1 VSAVRLSVCVPV
13 YNFAAWF
20 GATVESIARQA
31 PDGVEILIVDG
42 ASTDDTP
49 AVAAALTARYPRVRY
64 HRLERRGGIDG
75 DIARSVELAR
85 GDYCWVF
92 GGDDL
97 MRDGTL
103 AAVLTELEGGHDVY
117 LVEAMLCD
125 VRMKPLGLH
134 RMLNMAEPRV
144 FRLDDRSERLDYFR
158 RARNTAAFFSFCS
171 SVVVRRDRWM
181 TTDVDEVFMTSC
193 WGIAARIFAMLPGG
207 LSVKYLADPLLDKRT
222 GNDSFLTSG
231 LVRRFGISVDGY
243 HAIADRYFEHRSEEA
258 FHVRRAVRAEL
269 PWLDWLFAKREIAL
283 AGRRDDYAVF
293 NKLVRKNFADASA
306 RNWAAYLACRFTPAA
321 ILSPLKRLLD
331 LYRAARAR

>member
-1 VSAVRLSVCVPV
+1 MSAVRLSICVPV

-20 GATVESIARQA
+20 GPTVESIARQA
-31 PDGVEILIVDG
+31 GDGVEVLVVDG

-49 AVAAALTARYPRVRY
+49 AVAAALAARWPRVQY
-64 HRLERRGGIDG
+64 HRLPQRGGIDA

-97 MRDGTL
+97 MHDGTI
-103 AAVLTELEGGHDVY
+103 ATVLSEIEGGHDVY
-117 LVEAMLCD
+117 LLESMLCD

-134 RMLNMAEPRV
+134 RMLDLTEPRA
-144 FRLDDRSERLDYFR
+144 FRLDDPPQRLDYFR

-181 TTDVDEVFMTSC
+181 ATEVDDVFMKSC
-193 WGIAARIFAMLPGG
+193 WGIAARIFAMLPRG
-207 LSVKYLADPLLDKRT
+207 LSVKYLPEPLLDKRT

-243 HAIADRYFEHRSEEA
+243 HAIADRYLGHRSEEA

-293 NKLVRKNFADASA
+293 NRLVWKNFADASP
-306 RNWAAYLACRFTPAA
+306 RNWAAYLACRFAPAA
-321 ILSPLKRLLD
+321 TLSPLKRLLD

>member
-1 VSAVRLSVCVPV
+1 MSAVRLSVCVPV

-31 PDGVEILIVDG
+31 PDGVEILVVDG

-97 MRDGTL
+97 MRD
-103 AAVLTELEGGHDVY
+103 
-117 LVEAMLCD
+117 
-125 VRMKPLGLH
+125 
-134 RMLNMAEPRV
+134 
-144 FRLDDRSERLDYFR
+144 
-158 RARNTAAFFSFCS
+158 
-171 SVVVRRDRWM
+171 
-181 TTDVDEVFMTSC
+181 
-193 WGIAARIFAMLPGG
+193 
-207 LSVKYLADPLLDKRT
+207 
-222 GNDSFLTSG
+222 
-231 LVRRFGISVDGY
+231 
-243 HAIADRYFEHRSEEA
+243 
-258 FHVRRAVRAEL
+258 
-269 PWLDWLFAKREIAL
+269 
-283 AGRRDDYAVF
+283 
-293 NKLVRKNFADASA
+293 ADASA

-321 ILSPLKRLLD
+321 TLPPLKRLLD